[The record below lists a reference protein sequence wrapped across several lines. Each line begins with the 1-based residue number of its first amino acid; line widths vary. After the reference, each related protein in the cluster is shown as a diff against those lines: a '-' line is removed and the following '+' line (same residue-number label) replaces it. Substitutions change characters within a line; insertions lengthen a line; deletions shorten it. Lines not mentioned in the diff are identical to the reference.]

1 MNGITAKGQT
11 VEEAVQSALV
21 QLGVSRE
28 QVEIRIL
35 DRGRKGFLGFLG
47 SRPAEVEV
55 TISQVLNETEEA
67 VIVEKDP
74 IEEVAIVEK
83 DPVEEVVIAQKDP
96 VEEAVSYVKGIIRE
110 MNLNVTVEK
119 SVKGREVK
127 LTLLGDQ
134 VALLIGKRG
143 STLNAIQYL
152 TQLVVNKSTKQYIS
166 IIIDAENYREKRRG
180 TLESL
185 AQRLAKQVFNTRK
198 KVILEPMPSFERK
211 VIHQALS
218 HHPHV
223 ITTSEGAEPHRH
235 VVISPK

>member
-28 QVEIRIL
+28 QVEIRVL
-35 DRGRKGFLGFLG
+35 DEGRKGFLGFLG
-47 SRPAEVEV
+47 ARPAMVEV
-55 TISQVLNETEEA
+55 TINQVLNTIKEA
-67 VIVEKDP
+67 AVVEDDP
-74 IEEVAIVEK
+74 IEEVA
-83 DPVEEVVIAQKDP
+83 VVPKDP
-96 VEEAVSYVKGIIRE
+96 VEEAVRYVEGIIKE
-110 MNLNVTVEK
+110 MNLNITVEK
-119 SVKGREVK
+119 LVKGREVK
-127 LTLLGDQ
+127 LTLSGEQ

-152 TQLVVNKSTKQYIS
+152 TQLVVNRSTKQYIN
-166 IIIDAENYREKRRG
+166 IMIDAENYREKRRG

-185 AQRLAKQVFNTRK
+185 AQRLAKQVFNTKK

-218 HHPHV
+218 QHPHV

>member
-1 MNGITAKGQT
+1 VNGITAKGQT

-21 QLGVSRE
+21 QLGVSRD

-35 DRGRKGFLGFLG
+35 DKGRKGFLGFLG
-47 SRPAEVEV
+47 SRPAIVEV
-55 TISQVLNETEEA
+55 TVNKALDLIEEA
-67 VIVEKDP
+67 VAVKSDP
-74 IEEVAIVEK
+74 IEEVVS
-83 DPVEEVVIAQKDP
+83 AQKDP
-96 VEEAVSYVKGIIRE
+96 IEEAVSYVKGIIRE
-110 MNLNVTVEK
+110 MNLDVTVEK

-127 LTLLGDQ
+127 LTLSGEQ

-152 TQLVVNKSTKQYIS
+152 TQLVVNRSTKQYIN
-166 IIIDAENYREKRRG
+166 IMIDAENYREKRKG

-185 AQRLAKQVFNTRK
+185 AQRLAKQVFSTKK

>member
-1 MNGITAKGQT
+1 VNGITAKGQT

-21 QLGVSRE
+21 QLGVSRD

-35 DRGRKGFLGFLG
+35 DKGRKGFLGFLG
-47 SRPAEVEV
+47 SRPAIVEV
-55 TISQVLNETEEA
+55 TVNKALDLIEEA
-67 VIVEKDP
+67 VAVKSDP
-74 IEEVAIVEK
+74 IEEVVS
-83 DPVEEVVIAQKDP
+83 AQKDP
-96 VEEAVSYVKGIIRE
+96 IEEAVSYVKGIIRE
-110 MNLNVTVEK
+110 MNLDVTVEK

-127 LTLLGDQ
+127 LTISGEQ
-134 VALLIGKRG
+134 VALIIGKRG

-152 TQLVVNKSTKQYIS
+152 TQLVVNRSTKQYIN
-166 IIIDAENYREKRRG
+166 IMIDAENYREKRRG

-185 AQRLAKQVFNTRK
+185 AQRLAKQVFNTKK

>member
-1 MNGITAKGQT
+1 VNGITAKGQT

-21 QLGVSRE
+21 QLGVSRD

-35 DRGRKGFLGFLG
+35 DEGRKGFLGFLG
-47 SRPAEVEV
+47 SRPAIVEV
-55 TISQVLNETEEA
+55 TVNKALDLIEEA
-67 VIVEKDP
+67 VAVKSDP
-74 IEEVAIVEK
+74 IEEVVS
-83 DPVEEVVIAQKDP
+83 AQKDP
-96 VEEAVSYVKGIIRE
+96 IEEAVSYVKGIIRE
-110 MNLNVTVEK
+110 MNLDVTVEK

-127 LTLLGDQ
+127 LTLSGEK

-152 TQLVVNKSTKQYIS
+152 TQLVVNRSTKQYIN
-166 IIIDAENYREKRRG
+166 IMIDAENYREKRKG

-185 AQRLAKQVFNTRK
+185 AQRLAKQVFSTKK

>member
-35 DRGRKGFLGFLG
+35 DEGRKGFLGFLG
-47 SRPAEVEV
+47 SRPAMVEV
-55 TISQVLNETEEA
+55 TISQVVNTTEEA
-67 VIVEKDP
+67 VVVESDS
-74 IEEVAIVEK
+74 IEEVASV
-83 DPVEEVVIAQKDP
+83 QKDP
-96 VEEAVSYVKGIIRE
+96 VEEAVSYVEGIIRE
-110 MNLNVTVEK
+110 MNLDVTVEK

-127 LTLLGDQ
+127 LTLSGEQ

-152 TQLVVNKSTKQYIS
+152 TQLIVNRSTKQYIN
-166 IIIDAENYREKRRG
+166 IMIDAENYREKRRG

-185 AQRLAKQVFNTRK
+185 AQRLAKQVFNTKK

>member
-28 QVEIRIL
+28 QVEVRIL
-35 DRGRKGFLGFLG
+35 DEGRKGFLGFIG
-47 SRPAEVEV
+47 SRPAVVEV
-55 TISQVLNETEEA
+55 TINEVVNATEEA
-67 VIVEKDP
+67 VVVKNGSITEAAIVQKDP
-74 IEEVAIVEK
+74 IEE
-83 DPVEEVVIAQKDP
+83 
-96 VEEAVSYVKGIIRE
+96 AVGYLEGIIKE
-110 MNLNVTVEK
+110 MNLNITVEK
-119 SVKGREVK
+119 SVKGKEVK
-127 LTLLGDQ
+127 LTLSGEQ

-143 STLNAIQYL
+143 NTLNAIQYL
-152 TQLVVNKSTKQYIS
+152 TQLIVNRSTKQYLN
-166 IIIDAENYREKRRG
+166 IIIDAENYREKRRT

-185 AQRLAKQVFNTRK
+185 AQRLAKQVFNTKK

>member
-21 QLGVSRE
+21 QLGVSRD

-35 DRGRKGFLGFLG
+35 DKGRKGFLGFLG
-47 SRPAEVEV
+47 SRPAIVEV
-55 TISQVLNETEEA
+55 TVNKALDLIEEA
-67 VIVEKDP
+67 VAVKSDP
-74 IEEVAIVEK
+74 IEEVVS
-83 DPVEEVVIAQKDP
+83 AQKDP
-96 VEEAVSYVKGIIRE
+96 IEEAVSYVKGIIRE
-110 MNLNVTVEK
+110 MNLDVTVEK

-127 LTLLGDQ
+127 LTLSGEQ

-152 TQLVVNKSTKQYIS
+152 TQLVVNRSTKQYIN
-166 IIIDAENYREKRRG
+166 IMIDAENYREKRRG

-185 AQRLAKQVFNTRK
+185 AQRLAKQVFNTKK
-198 KVILEPMPSFERK
+198 KVILEPMHSFERK